1 MAEKRVRM
9 AEKTAEELLYTGPY
23 GKIYQNCCYNI
34 LGMKENERT
43 PMNVYRMIDDE
54 LKKATEFSDRA
65 EREKCRNVLI
75 ARLEPAL
82 YYGFC
87 EGCGVRLGPDND
99 SFCSESC
106 EIRHDWRYT
115 DEEKD

>member
-1 MAEKRVRM
+1 MA

-43 PMNVYRMIDDE
+43 PMNVYHMIDDE
-54 LKKATEFSDRA
+54 LKKATEFQSRE
-65 EREKCRNVLI
+65 EREKCRKVLI
-75 ARLEPAL
+75 ARLEPAI
-82 YYGFC
+82 YYGYC
-87 EGCGVRLGPDND
+87 EGCGVRLGPQND

-115 DEEKD
+115 DENND